1 MAEASSCVSHSLM
14 TGFSVC
20 VRAFACMHVCRLCR
34 RLLQA
39 DNYTSIGVF
48 DPELNPEQ
56 GRLAWS
62 LIIVFT
68 ASVFVFITA
77 YNLARSHA
85 AYWLTMQPRREE
97 FKQIVDARM
106 LEREAEWTGIL
117 AWVAQKNSGKGAVL
131 VHVIIATVR
140 SPPFTAGRMPQR
152 RPSVLPACLSAAAY
166 LLLSRCRGLLM
177 PRHMG
182 AACLLACL
190 LCMYAGDRK
199 HISWHLHP
207 CVGWHLPP
215 SMTNDRVQH
224 VIMS

>member
-152 RPSVLPACLSAAAY
+152 RPSVLPACLSAAAC
-166 LLLSRCRGLLM
+166 LPTALS
-177 PRHMG
+177 
-182 AACLLACL
+182 
-190 LCMYAGDRK
+190 
-199 HISWHLHP
+199 
-207 CVGWHLPP
+207 LPWTP
-215 SMTNDRVQH
+215 H
-224 VIMS
+224 A